1 MGLSCALSF
10 EGRLRRDRMVFILKL
25 EILVIFSTALAF
37 LYLAA
42 YDFPVMMFFTGLTAF
57 AVFLVVKD
65 RVEKAGRRLR
75 RAVVRSVKHSGNDWF
90 FFLPMTP
97 SFTFTVSGYEV
108 EAVSEDFTVVRFF
121 DWRPWK
127 TGQRLLVLSDI
138 KGKVLAVR
146 DFASPVRIDVVRRL
160 LCKL

>member
-97 SFTFTVSGYEV
+97 SFTFTV
-108 EAVSEDFTVVRFF
+108 
-121 DWRPWK
+121 
-127 TGQRLLVLSDI
+127 
-138 KGKVLAVR
+138 
-146 DFASPVRIDVVRRL
+146 
-160 LCKL
+160 